1 MNKKQ
6 DILLSVCMVSYNQEQ
21 YVCDALDSILM
32 QKTDF
37 AYEVIVSDDC
47 SKDRTVEILNDYAVK
62 YPNVRVIT
70 GEKNLGY
77 PNNQR
82 RSLEA
87 ATGKY
92 IALCD
97 SDDYWTDTYKLQKQV
112 DYLEAHPE
120 CAICFH
126 NVMHIYDGTT
136 AHRSLLVP
144 LDFPSELTIEDV
156 ITRRWFLA
164 TNSEVFRRE
173 YVSFPDWYDSVLHID
188 YVLNLIISQ
197 YGTLHYMPDVMSVYR
212 HTSISVN
219 AQHRD
224 GEWGYMLFHSQ
235 TMKTILEHMYDT
247 LNKQFYPLLD
257 KRIAFYESE
266 IKRYE
271 KEQSYEKN
279 VVARLLRPKTYK
291 RAIKREL
298 IRLLSANSS
307 RGVNNPILAVCVRTY
322 NQEKFIA
329 EALDSVLMQRTDFEF
344 EIIVSDDASSDGTVN
359 ILLEYQDAHPDKV
372 RLLFSEINIGG
383 PENLKRVIEASKAKY
398 VTCLDG
404 DDFYT
409 DEYKLQKQVD
419 FLEAHS
425 EYAACFHNTWY
436 ADEKGRL
443 CGLFN
448 RPDFHAVHDAH
459 EFIRERWFVPIHSA
473 VIRREYIE
481 FPEWYNTVM
490 NDDYIVHLLVVRHGA
505 YYYLPDVMV
514 AYRHHGNNTSRAYHD
529 QIMTD
534 TQLCTI
540 LENMKPLYPAEYA
553 SDFDARIAEYKAEIA
568 DLQLLQSQPWRK
580 WLRLKTYKR
589 IIRRFLK
596 KMTAL

>member
-1 MNKKQ
+1 MNKQ
-6 DILLSVCMVSYNQEQ
+6 QEILLSVCMVSYNQEQ

-70 GEKNLGY
+70 GEKNMGY

-97 SDDYWTDTYKLQKQV
+97 SDDYWTDPYKLQKQV

-197 YGTLHYMPDVMSVYR
+197 HGTLHYIPDVMSVYR

-224 GEWGYMLFHSQ
+224 GEWGYMLFHSL
-235 TMKTILEHMYDT
+235 TMKTIHEKMRDVIDDKYRDLLE
-247 LNKQFYPLLD
+247 
-257 KRIAFYESE
+257 KRIAFYDAEV
-266 IKRYE
+266 KRYE
-271 KEQSYEKN
+271 KEQYYEKHWL
-279 VVARLLRPKTYK
+279 ARIFRMKTYK
-291 RAIKREL
+291 RFIKK
-298 IRLLSANSS
+298 RL
-307 RGVNNPILAVCVRTY
+307 
-322 NQEKFIA
+322 
-329 EALDSVLMQRTDFEF
+329 
-344 EIIVSDDASSDGTVN
+344 
-359 ILLEYQDAHPDKV
+359 
-372 RLLFSEINIGG
+372 
-383 PENLKRVIEASKAKY
+383 RVFAK
-398 VTCLDG
+398 
-404 DDFYT
+404 
-409 DEYKLQKQVD
+409 
-419 FLEAHS
+419 
-425 EYAACFHNTWY
+425 
-436 ADEKGRL
+436 
-443 CGLFN
+443 
-448 RPDFHAVHDAH
+448 
-459 EFIRERWFVPIHSA
+459 
-473 VIRREYIE
+473 
-481 FPEWYNTVM
+481 
-490 NDDYIVHLLVVRHGA
+490 
-505 YYYLPDVMV
+505 
-514 AYRHHGNNTSRAYHD
+514 
-529 QIMTD
+529 
-534 TQLCTI
+534 
-540 LENMKPLYPAEYA
+540 
-553 SDFDARIAEYKAEIA
+553 
-568 DLQLLQSQPWRK
+568 
-580 WLRLKTYKR
+580 
-589 IIRRFLK
+589 
-596 KMTAL
+596 